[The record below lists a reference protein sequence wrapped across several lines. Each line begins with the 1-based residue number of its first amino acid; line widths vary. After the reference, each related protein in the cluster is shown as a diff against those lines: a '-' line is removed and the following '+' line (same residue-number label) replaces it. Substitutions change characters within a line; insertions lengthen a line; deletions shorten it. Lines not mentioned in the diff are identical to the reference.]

1 MAIRQLPVVG
11 GPTEARP
18 PLRKIAI
25 EEHFVDPEQV
35 QPHFGDSFTGEF
47 GQDGSSYGGFNP
59 EFAEVLA
66 ARLGDL
72 RGGRIE
78 EMDAAGIDVAILSHT
93 IGGVEGIDDPALAV
107 STARRV
113 NTFLA
118 EEVAASGGRFEGFAT
133 VALQDPEEAV
143 RELKRAVTELGLKGV
158 MVNGYSNLG
167 TDKVYLDEDRFDPFW
182 AALEELQVPLYL
194 HPRLPARAVQD
205 AIYRGHPELVG
216 AAWGFA
222 PETATHVLRL
232 VYGGVFDRHPDASL
246 IIGHL
251 GETLPFF
258 AGRIQRA
265 FEYNPYARRTR
276 KRLQDY
282 LSDNIWLTTS
292 GNFNDQALITALLT
306 VGADHI
312 MFASDYP
319 YDMSTDAARWIE
331 AAPISE
337 NDRRKICHG
346 NAAGLFGLALARK

>member
-11 GPTEARP
+11 RPATAPT

-35 QPHFGDSFTGEF
+35 HPHFGDGFSAEF
-47 GQDGSSYGGFNP
+47 DQDGSSYGGFNP
-59 EFAEVLA
+59 EFAETVT
-66 ARLGDL
+66 ARLNDL
-72 RGGRIE
+72 RAGRID

-93 IGGVEGIDDPALAV
+93 IGGVEGIADPVEAV
-107 STARRV
+107 GTARRV
-113 NTFLA
+113 NDFLA
-118 EEVAASGGRFEGFAT
+118 AEVTASGGRFAGFAT
-133 VALQDPEEAV
+133 IALQDVDAAV
-143 RELKRAVTELGLKGV
+143 RELKRAVTELGLVGV
-158 MVNGYSNLG
+158 MVNGYTNLG
-167 TDKVYLDEDRFDPFW
+167 TDRLYLDEDRFDPFFST
-182 AALEELQVPLYL
+182 LEELRVPLYL

-205 AIYRGHPELVG
+205 AIYQGHPELVG
-216 AAWGFA
+216 ATWGFA
-222 PETATHVLRL
+222 PETATHVLRM
-232 VYGGVFDRHPDASL
+232 VYGGVFDRHPQANL

-251 GETLPFF
+251 GETLPYF

-265 FEYNPYARRTR
+265 FEYNPYSWRPR

-319 YDMSTDAARWIE
+319 YDMATDAARWIE
-331 AAPISE
+331 SAPISE

-346 NAAGLFGLALARK
+346 NAAALFGLGR